1 MNEPRTHE
9 ELVDAE
15 ACVYGDDAA
24 AVVLHPPQ
32 HRGPRRVLRQQLRQA
47 LERATKAVT
56 SRAGWRNRDAEPRKP
71 RRRVP

>member
-1 MNEPRTHE
+1 
-9 ELVDAE
+9 
-15 ACVYGDDAA
+15 
-24 AVVLHPPQ
+24 
-32 HRGPRRVLRQQLRQA
+32 VLRQQLRQA